1 LDAPPLYREAHRNH
15 ALSLIFHDDFSHQ
28 DDRHFL
34 AGRLEEEMPVDL
46 NLMRAQLE
54 RERMHLIEQLAQLEA
69 GKNTAEEKRE
79 STPFGKRDQGA
90 TETLELEKRL
100 TMEKRI
106 GEQLGEIDHALEKIE
121 KGEYGLCERCGL
133 PIDPARLEAMPTAT
147 LCMICKAQPRP
158 R

>member
-1 LDAPPLYREAHRNH
+1 
-15 ALSLIFHDDFSHQ
+15 
-28 DDRHFL
+28 
-34 AGRLEEEMPVDL
+34 MPVDL

-54 RERMHLIEQLAQLEA
+54 RERMHLTQQLVQLEA

-100 TMEKRI
+100 TLEKRNRS
-106 GEQLGEIDHALEKIE
+106 QLAEIERALQKIKDGTYGSCEK
-121 KGEYGLCERCGL
+121 CGR
-133 PIDPARLEAMPTAT
+133 PIDPARLDALPPRIFVWSAKLQPSSTLRKSEA
-147 LCMICKAQPRP
+147 PRT